1 MKSIMNYLKRS
12 FFFRISIVLFLVLS
26 LVALSYVALTSYMAR
41 NYYLETTQ
49 RLNRDIAHHLL
60 HEVSPFV
67 DGKVNEEALG
77 TIMHSMMAVNPTI
90 EVYLVN
96 PQGDILSYVVLD
108 KKVKLKS
115 IDINPIKQALST
127 DKQSLILGD
136 DPRNPGKQVVFSTAP
151 VESNGV
157 VEGYVYIVLESEE
170 QEIIAT
176 SLLGSYFVRA
186 GLLTFAVTLL
196 VAFGLGLGLIYFL
209 TRGLRKIYAGLEAFE
224 KGDYAQRIEVTGNDE
239 LARLA
244 MCINDMGEKILHN
257 IDEIKKVDVL
267 RRELI
272 ANVSHDLR
280 SPIAV
285 IHGYVETYMM
295 KQHSIDE
302 GEKKIYLEAIIQNTE
317 KLNKMVNDL
326 FDLSKLEAKQITPN
340 KESVLMH
347 EVLLEL
353 CQQSSLLAEK
363 RNIRFRSLIPQK
375 QLPVSVDIQLVNRA
389 IQNIIDNAI
398 KYADDGGEVTV
409 SAKTEDGKYLIS
421 VENTGEGIDS
431 QDLPFIFERYYKGN
445 KVGSVQSTGLGLTI
459 AQKIVSLHGGNISV
473 ESTKKLKTAFVISL
487 PC

>member
-1 MKSIMNYLKRS
+1 MKHYLSKS
-12 FFFRISIVLFLVLS
+12 FFFRISVVLFLVLS
-26 LVALSYVALTSYMAR
+26 LVALSYVALTSYLAR

-49 RLNRDIAHHLL
+49 RLNHDIAYHLI

-67 DGKVNEEALG
+67 DGKVNKEALG

-90 EVYLVN
+90 EVYLVDA
-96 PQGDILSYVVLD
+96 QGEILSYVVLD

-115 IDINPIKQALST
+115 IDVAPITRALAA
-127 DKQSLILGD
+127 DQNKLILGD
-136 DPRNPGKQVVFSTAP
+136 DPRNPGKEVVFSAAP
-151 VESNGV
+151 VLDGEKIQ
-157 VEGYVYIVLESEE
+157 GYVYIVLESEE
-170 QEIIAT
+170 QELITT
-176 SLLGSYFVRA
+176 SLLGSYFIRA
-186 GLLTFAVTLL
+186 GFLTFLVTLI

-224 KGDYAQRIEVTGNDE
+224 KGDYSKRIEVTGNDE

-244 MCINDMGEKILHN
+244 MCINDMGEKILQN

-302 GEKKIYLEAIIQNTE
+302 AEKKIYLQAIIHNTE

-326 FDLSKLEAKQITPN
+326 FDLSKLEAKQIVPQ

-353 CQQSSLLAEK
+353 CQQSALLAEK
-363 RNIRFRSLIPQK
+363 RNIRFRSLIPEK

-389 IQNIIDNAI
+389 IQNVIDNAI
-398 KYADDGGEVTV
+398 KYANEGGEVIV
-409 SAKTEDGKYLIS
+409 SAKSEKGSYLIS
-421 VENTGEGIDS
+421 VENTGEGIDAN
-431 QDLPFIFERYYKGN
+431 DLPYIFERYYKGN

-459 AQKIVSLHGGNISV
+459 AQKIVALHGGSISV
-473 ESTKKLKTAFVISL
+473 ESTKRLKTSFVISL
-487 PC
+487 PY

>member
-1 MKSIMNYLKRS
+1 MKHYLSRS
-12 FFFRISIVLFLVLS
+12 FFFRISVVLFLVLS
-26 LVALSYVALTSYMAR
+26 LVALSYVALTSYLAR

-49 RLNRDIAHHLL
+49 RLNRDIAHHLI

-90 EVYLVN
+90 EVYLVDA
-96 PQGDILSYVVLD
+96 QGEMLSYVVLD
-108 KKVKLKS
+108 KKVKLKA
-115 IDINPIKQALST
+115 IDVAPITRALAADQNT
-127 DKQSLILGD
+127 LILGD
-136 DPRNPGKQVVFSTAP
+136 DPRNPGKEVVFSAAP
-151 VESNGV
+151 VLDGDNLQ
-157 VEGYVYIVLESEE
+157 GYVYIVLESEE
-170 QEIIAT
+170 QELITT
-176 SLLGSYFVRA
+176 SLLGSYFIRA
-186 GLLTFAVTLL
+186 GFLTFLVTLI

-224 KGDYAQRIEVTGNDE
+224 NGDYSKRIEVTGNDE

-244 MCINDMGEKILHN
+244 MCINDMGEKILQN

-302 GEKKIYLEAIIQNTE
+302 AEKKIYLEAIIHNTE

-326 FDLSKLEAKQITPN
+326 FDLSKLEAKQITPQ
-340 KESVLMH
+340 KEPVLMH

-353 CQQSSLLAEK
+353 CQQSTLLAEK
-363 RNIRFRSLIPQK
+363 RNIRFRSLIPEK

-389 IQNIIDNAI
+389 IQNVIDNAI

-409 SAKTEDGKYLIS
+409 SAKMEAGNYLIS
-421 VENTGEGIDS
+421 VENTGDGIDAK
-431 QDLPFIFERYYKGN
+431 DLPFIFERYYKGS

-459 AQKIVSLHGGNISV
+459 AQKIVALHGGIISV